1 MSAAAEADRIRAA
14 LAEARRGL
22 LDLSTRNRLL
32 SLPKP
37 GRSRGVVALS
47 PQPPGPLLAELL
59 AGRPH
64 AIAPE
69 EEPPAPPRPGT
80 LRAAF
85 GEAELTRRLRNLDQ
99 DARTAREETGVSTLF
114 LAFGALAW
122 RDPATPGIE
131 RLAPLVLLPV
141 ALSRTSVRQAWRLAA
156 TGEEPGENLSLREKL
171 ATEFALALPPFDADA
186 DIESWLGAVAA
197 EVAGRE
203 GFALRPDALHLGLF
217 SFAKF
222 LMWRDLDPAAHPGI
236 EGKPLVARFLGAAGA
251 PGLPAFPDGTDVDAE
266 IPPERADH
274 VIELD
279 GSQALAVE
287 AVRRGADLVI
297 QGPPG
302 TGKSQVITAIIAQAV
317 MDGKRVLFVAEKL
330 AALEV
335 VQRRLARV
343 GLGAACLELHSEKP
357 SRRAVLDEL
366 RATLALPPPPRPDR
380 GPVVR
385 RLAALRERLNGHAAA
400 MARPVAGT
408 GVELWRAVGVLAAR
422 RAKGAASPGIALD
435 ISGWD
440 PVRLAEARSRV
451 RDLAQRAA
459 EGAPRSPWRGVR
471 KALGIAEQERLLAAL
486 PGWIRAFSAAAA
498 ALPAGA
504 GPAAAAAA
512 LEARAL
518 RAAAPEHDPAAMADP
533 AWQGDL
539 SALEGVVSALASLRV
554 VLADPRVRPGA
565 LDVPGVEEAR
575 RNLGAGGL
583 FGMFSAARRQA
594 QAVAARVTSA
604 ADPLPVLDIV
614 LAGQAARR
622 RLRAGEALAARAFGR
637 LWQGERSD
645 PRVLSALLSW
655 VKRHGAAGV
664 AALSS
669 PDGGAAEPVL
679 KAGIA
684 AWEALRE
691 ATGLDVA
698 AAFDGARPGFADLA
712 ARLAEWAAEPD
723 GLPLWLGWRQAVE
736 AEPALAPLAAQ
747 LAAGTLAPEEAPEAF
762 EHALAEALLAAATAA
777 HPPLAAFDSAAM
789 DRAVA
794 DFAEADS
801 ARIALARAEAAFAHA
816 ERLRAVVSGRVPGVE
831 VLRGEMEKRRNHL
844 PVREL
849 LRRGR
854 EAVQAAK
861 PVFLMSP
868 LSVAQFLAPNEGPQ
882 FDLLVIDEAS
892 QVEPVDALGALAR
905 CRQIVVVGDDRQM
918 PPTRFFQRITGEEEE
933 GAEEAEEG
941 PVAAREVE
949 SILGLANARSLPRA
963 MLRWHYRSR
972 HESLIATSN
981 EQFYDNRLL
990 VLPSPRGRTERLG
1003 LRLVRV
1009 PGAFDS
1015 GGSGTNRAEAEA
1027 VAQAIL
1033 RHARETPGETLGVA
1047 AFSIRQRDAIL
1058 DALERARR
1066 DSPETEPFF
1075 SAHPEEPFFV
1085 KNLENVQGDER
1096 DCIMISIGYAPD
1108 EEGRFAMRFG
1118 PLSAEG
1124 GERRLN
1130 VLITRAKSRLL
1141 VFSGI
1146 GAEDIDL
1153 SRTDSRGV
1161 AALKAFLAYA
1171 AAGGRAAAP
1180 VAEEEGGTLAGILA
1194 AEVQAAGKEAVRR
1207 VGLSG
1212 LFLDVAAKE
1221 GEDFTLGIE
1230 TDGPDRSG
1238 IRCARDREKGRAAAL
1253 SAMGWRLHRVWS
1265 LGWLARPEAEAARL
1279 RAALGAEAAAPEAA
1293 AVAGN
1298 AIASPYVEAALD
1310 VPRET
1315 PIPALSFGALAAILA
1330 GIVRVEG
1337 PVHRDAVFE
1346 RARLLWGLP
1355 ALSAEDRRA
1364 LEQALSLAARLEG
1377 IVEQGGAWW
1386 PEDRV
1391 GRAEPRDRRGAS
1403 AHLMRPAFLPAEEVA
1418 EAARRILAASPRLTE
1433 AELVRAI
1440 LDALGLPATAEAA
1453 IAARVAA
1460 LVGAGEI
1467 RPAG

>member
-1 MSAAAEADRIRAA
+1 MSEAMIAAA

-37 GRSRGVVALS
+37 GRSRGVLPLS
-47 PQPPGPLLAELL
+47 PRPPGEVLAEML

-64 AIAPE
+64 AMDPE
-69 EEPPAPPRPGT
+69 PEGEATPPRAGQ

-85 GEAELTRRLRNLDQ
+85 RAEELARRLRNLDQ

-114 LAFGALAW
+114 LAFGGLAW
-122 RDPATPGIE
+122 RDPGTPGVE

-141 ALSRTSVRQAWRLAA
+141 ALSRSGVRAAWKLTA

-171 ATEFALALPPFDADA
+171 ATEFALSLPPFDPDGDMEA
-186 DIESWLGAVAA
+186 WLGAVGAA
-197 EVAGRE
+197 VAGRE
-203 GFALRPDALHLGLF
+203 GFAVRPDALHLGLF

-236 EGKPLVARFLGAAGA
+236 TAKPLVARFLGAAGA
-251 PGLPAFPDGTDVDAE
+251 PGAPAFADDADVDAE

-274 VIELD
+274 VVELD

-366 RATLALPPPPRPDR
+366 RATLALLPPARPDR
-380 GPVVR
+380 APVVR

-400 MARPVAGT
+400 MARPVGAT
-408 GVELWRAVGVLAAR
+408 GVELWRAIGVLVAR
-422 RAKGAASPGIALD
+422 RATGAASPGFVLD
-435 ISGWD
+435 ASGWD
-440 PVRLAEARSRV
+440 RVRLAEARSRV
-451 RDLAQRAA
+451 RELADRAA
-459 EGAPRSPWRGVR
+459 DGAPRSAWRGVR
-471 KALGIAEQERLLAAL
+471 RVLGVAEQPRLIAAL

-498 ALPAGA
+498 ALPPGA
-504 GPAAAAAA
+504 GPVAA
-512 LEARAL
+512 ARAL
-518 RAAAPEHDPAAMADP
+518 ERQAARAAAPEHDPAAMRDA
-533 AWQGDL
+533 AWTQDIA
-539 SALEGVVSALASLRV
+539 ALEEVVAALARLRV

-565 LDVPGVEEAR
+565 LDVSGLEDAKR
-575 RNLGAGGL
+575 DYGAGGI
-583 FGMFSAARRQA
+583 FGMFSAARREA
-594 QAVAARVTSA
+594 QARIARVTSA
-604 ADPLPVLDIV
+604 ADPLPVVDLV
-614 LAGQAARR
+614 LAGQSARARIR
-622 RLRAGEALAARAFGR
+622 RHERLATAAFGR
-637 LWQGERSD
+637 LWRGEASD
-645 PRVLSALLSW
+645 PERLAALIAF
-655 VKRHGAAGV
+655 VKRHGAAALAGE
-664 AALSS
+664 AATAD
-669 PDGGAAEPVL
+669 PEVL
-679 KAGIA
+679 RAGIA
-684 AWEALRE
+684 AWEALKA
-691 ATGLDVA
+691 ATDLDVP
-698 AAFDGARPGFADLA
+698 AAFDGARPGFAELA
-712 ARLAEWAAEPD
+712 ARLGDWAAEPD
-723 GLPLWLGWRQAVE
+723 GLPLWLGWQQAVA
-736 AEPALAPLAAQ
+736 AEPDLAPLAAA
-747 LAAGTLAPEEAPEAF
+747 LASGALALTDAADAF
-762 EHALAEALLAAATAA
+762 EHALAESLLAAATRET
-777 HPPLAAFDSAAM
+777 PSLAAFDAAAM
-789 DRAVA
+789 ERAVA
-794 DFAEADS
+794 DFAEADA
-801 ARIALARAEAAFAHA
+801 ARMALARAEAAFAHA
-816 ERLRAVVSGRVPGVE
+816 ERVRAVLAGRVPGVE

-844 PVREL
+844 AVREL

-868 LSVAQFLAPNEGPQ
+868 LSVAQFLTPGTGPE

-933 GAEEAEEG
+933 GAEEESEG

-949 SILGLANARSLPRA
+949 SILGLANARSIPRA

-981 EQFYDNRLL
+981 EQFYENRLL

-1009 PGAFDS
+1009 AGAFDS

-1027 VAQAIL
+1027 VVQAIL

-1058 DALERARR
+1058 DALEKARR
-1066 DSPETEPFF
+1066 ESPETEAFF
-1075 SAHPEEPFFV
+1075 AAHPEEPFFV

-1108 EEGRFAMRFG
+1108 EQGRFAMRFG

-1130 VLITRAKSRLL
+1130 VLITRAKSRLV

-1153 SRTDSRGV
+1153 SRSDARGV
-1161 AALKAFLAYA
+1161 AALKAFLAFA
-1171 AAGGRAAAP
+1171 ASGARASAP
-1180 VAEEEGGTLAGILA
+1180 VADGDGGTLAGIIA
-1194 AEVQAAGKEAVRR
+1194 GEVQAAGKEAVRR

-1212 LFLDVAAKE
+1212 VFLDVAARE
-1221 GEDFTLGIE
+1221 GEDFILGIE

-1238 IRCARDREKGRAAAL
+1238 IRSSRDREKGRAAAL
-1253 SAMGWRLHRVWS
+1253 AMMGWRLHRVWS

-1279 RAALGAEAAAPEAA
+1279 RAALGAEAAAPAAAEPAANDIAVPYAEAA
-1293 AVAGN
+1293 
-1298 AIASPYVEAALD
+1298 VE

-1315 PIPALSFGALAAILA
+1315 PMPAVGFGALGAILA
-1330 GIVRVEG
+1330 EIVRAEA
-1337 PVHRDAVFE
+1337 PVHQGAVFE
-1346 RARLLWGLP
+1346 RARLLWGQQ

-1364 LEQALSLAARLEG
+1364 LEQALSLASRLEG

-1386 PEDRV
+1386 PEDAV
-1391 GRAEPRDRRGAS
+1391 GRVVPRDRRGA
-1403 AHLMRPAFLPAEEVA
+1403 APHLSRPAFLPAEEVA
-1418 EAARRILAASPRLTE
+1418 EAARRLLARSPRLTE
-1433 AELVRAI
+1433 AELVREVVAT
-1440 LDALGLPATAEAA
+1440 LGLPATAEPA
-1453 IAARVAA
+1453 IAARIAA
-1460 LVGAGEI
+1460 LVGAGDI